1 MTRLHGTTN
10 ATLADTRVE
19 VGFEAADLALG
30 KASVIVATLLTLGKL
45 NEDLLRNAL
54 GSVQDLVREAHLA
67 IAARADR

>member
-10 ATLADTRVE
+10 ATLADTRIE
-19 VGFEAADLALG
+19 VGFDTADLALG
-30 KASVIVATLLTLGKL
+30 KASAIVATLLTLGKL
-45 NEDLLRNAL
+45 NEDMLRNAL